1 MKLLLTIAAAATFAA
16 VAPAS
21 AVTITTLYNTGVDDS
36 GAAIADNA
44 VDSHW
49 VLDLSNV
56 PAISFSS
63 RAAFDGQV
71 SPAALS
77 LTAPTYAG
85 AVNGQF
91 PIPPWIANTAA
102 SRWISPAPDAG
113 NYDADHVVDGIYV
126 YTETFSLAGYKAST
140 AAFTGQFASDNTV
153 DSITLNGTTL
163 AESGGSF
170 TSFQPFSSAG
180 GTFVA
185 GLNTLTFTVRNFA
198 NGAGTNPTG
207 LRVEITG
214 TADAVPEPASW
225 ALLVVGFGLVGV
237 SARRRVR
244 SVAA

>member
-1 MKLLLTIAAAATFAA
+1 MKLLLTIAAAAAFGA

-49 VLDLSNV
+49 VLDLTDV
-56 PAISFSS
+56 PAISS
-63 RAAFDGQV
+63 RAALGGQV
-71 SPAALS
+71 SPSVLAF
-77 LTAPTYAG
+77 TAPTYAG

-91 PIPPWIANTAA
+91 PIPPWLANTAT
-102 SRWISPAPDAG
+102 SRWITPAPDAG
-113 NYDADHVVDGIYV
+113 NFDADHAVDGIYI

-140 AAFTGQFASDNTV
+140 AAFSGQFASDNTV

-163 AESGGSF
+163 AASGGSF
-170 TSFQPFSSAG
+170 TSYQPFSSAG

-185 GLNTLTFTVRNFA
+185 GVNTLTFTVRNFA
-198 NGAGTNPTG
+198 NGAGSNPTG
-207 LRVEITG
+207 LRVEVTG

-225 ALLVVGFGLVGV
+225 ALLVVGFGLVGTA
-237 SARRRVR
+237 ARRRVR
-244 SVAA
+244 AVAA